1 LFLDTSLRSRIK
13 RIPVLGTALE
23 STWRAITGRRDLA
36 YVLVRSRILPAD
48 ACLVKIG
55 ANDGYLDDPTA
66 QLLRRRPAMRCVF
79 VEPVP
84 QLLSRARQR
93 WGTDPRFNYV
103 QAAINDGSAAEFYY
117 VDDSAKAQLPDLHID
132 PDQLGSFD
140 RQHIL
145 KHPDGERLAPF
156 IRSLAVEGMSL
167 DALLQVTKLTRLDI
181 LHVDAEGWD
190 WRILS
195 QLDLNR
201 WQPAYILFEHI
212 HLTEEE
218 RDEAKVRLSPGY
230 DLEVFGTDWL
240 WTRKTSA
247 GARA

>member
-1 LFLDTSLRSRIK
+1 MEIPLRTRFK
-13 RIPVLGTALE
+13 GIPILGPALE
-23 STWRAITGRRDLA
+23 FTWRAVTGRRDLA
-36 YVLVRSRILPAD
+36 FVLQCSRTLPAD

-66 QLLRRRPAMRCVF
+66 PLLRRRPALRCVF

-84 QLLSRARQR
+84 HLLARARQL
-93 WGTDPRFNYV
+93 WGTDPRFTYV
-103 QAAINDGSAAEFYY
+103 QAAINDGRPAEFYY
-117 VDDSAKAQLPDLHID
+117 VDDSAKAQLPDLRID

-145 KHPDGERLAPF
+145 KHPDGARLAPF
-156 IRSLAVEGMSL
+156 VRTLPVEGMSL
-167 DALLQVTKLTRLDI
+167 EALLQHARLTRLDI
-181 LHVDAEGWD
+181 LHIDAEGWD
-190 WRILS
+190 WKILS

-201 WQPAYILFEHI
+201 WQPAYIIFEHI
-212 HLTEEE
+212 HLTGEE
-218 RDEAKVRLSPGY
+218 RNEARARLAPGY

-240 WTRKTSA
+240 WTRKPPA

>member
-1 LFLDTSLRSRIK
+1 LDTSLRSRFK
-13 RIPVLGTALE
+13 GVPVLGPVIE
-23 STWRAITGRRDLA
+23 FIWRAITGRQDLA
-36 YVLVRSRILPAD
+36 YVLRRSRFLPAD

-66 QLLRRRPAMRCVF
+66 QFLSHRPAMRCVF

-84 QLLSRARQR
+84 HLLARARRR
-93 WGTDPRFNYV
+93 WGTDPRFTFV
-103 QAAINDGSAAEFYY
+103 QAAINDGHPAEFYY
-117 VDDSAKAQLPDLHID
+117 VDVSAKDQLPDLRID

-156 IRSLAVEGMSL
+156 VRILSVEGMSL
-167 DALLQVTKLTRLDI
+167 DALFRSTKLTRLDM

-195 QLDLNR
+195 QLDLER
-201 WQPAYILFEHI
+201 WQPAFILFEHI

-218 RDEAKVRLSPGY
+218 RSDAKARLSPGY
-230 DLEVFGTDWL
+230 DMKVFGTDWL
-240 WTRKTSA
+240 WTRKPLD